1 MAWSFTNLKY
11 GWRYV
16 VGISL
21 AATTIYVANNT
32 RWRINQAD
40 DIELDLAVAE
50 RCLATQYGTN
60 AAGEPL
66 YRVVPPEYVRSW
78 YSNSYVTTNVP
89 GDAVTNWTAQL
100 HTNIYTNTVGWR
112 TDRAKAVSRDA
123 KIKALCP
130 YYVDTDSVYDGT
142 TNIIMHTF
150 TGLLTSLDLGDHT
163 NFTAIP
169 AIGTNVATYG
179 PWAWRNYVVAW
190 QERYKVLNAL
200 KMSFKQTADEGDLRK
215 VRLVTQNFYGR
226 YKIVYSNTTSGDL
239 WTNRYPTTG
248 SPYPGI
254 PIYPEFYWPG
264 ESVSANTNASG
275 CVELSRTYT
284 PLTWGEIKTGME
296 EFWTYGSITGG
307 TDVIIITNG
316 DSYYTPL
323 NYSHAEID
331 ASTWG
336 TNPPETILY
345 NWYVALWKR
354 RARWKWFV
362 STNISCDYGLYFR
375 GIIPYGIFDY
385 AYSNSYEYNNTLS
398 AGAGTGTNSFTDL
411 TSFSTLSN
419 TWIFIDFDTSDPIA
433 ESSTVPTWCDEP
445 TTWGHV
451 ETNWYGGLFW
461 KVDGYLYQT
470 KGGGFYDGLVG
481 EDVGG
486 PNPPGWNT
494 YATFDWEF
502 LYCTDK
508 YW

>member
-169 AIGTNVATYG
+169 AIGTNIATYG

-190 QERYKVLNAL
+190 QERYKVLEAL
-200 KMSFKQTADEGDLRK
+200 KMTK
-215 VRLVTQNFYGR
+215 VNGVNTNGRSAYGWDYWVYAYR
-226 YKIVYSNTTSGDL
+226 GSYDGAVAVFYSNQWQNTTAAEKS
-239 WTNRYPTTG
+239 Y
-248 SPYPGI
+248 S
-254 PIYPEFYWPG
+254 
-264 ESVSANTNASG
+264 
-275 CVELSRTYT
+275 
-284 PLTWGEIKTGME
+284 
-296 EFWTYGSITGG
+296 WTYWQGHVYEEPDLHLLQWAVSKIQYKHLFSVCYANFSYVLERWVHVNLPVTG
-307 TDVIIITNG
+307 TTNTFNG
-316 DSYYTPL
+316 FGAVTGIGWEKHGETS
-323 NYSHAEID
+323 D
-331 ASTWG
+331 A
-336 TNPPETILY
+336 TN
-345 NWYVALWKR
+345 V
-354 RARWKWFV
+354 
-362 STNISCDYGLYFR
+362 
-375 GIIPYGIFDY
+375 FDY
-385 AYSNSYEYNNTLS
+385 IGSASAPDEASEPDVEYTTHTMGYDIAAVWGLIS
-398 AGAGTGTNSFTDL
+398 
-411 TSFSTLSN
+411 
-419 TWIFIDFDTSDPIA
+419 WDF
-433 ESSTVPTWCDEP
+433 
-445 TTWGHV
+445 
-451 ETNWYGGLFW
+451 N
-461 KVDGYLYQT
+461 
-470 KGGGFYDGLVG
+470 
-481 EDVGG
+481 
-486 PNPPGWNT
+486 
-494 YATFDWEF
+494 
-502 LYCTDK
+502 YCTNK

>member
-169 AIGTNVATYG
+169 AIGATPATYG
-179 PWAWRNYVVAW
+179 PWAWRNYLVAW
-190 QERYKVLNAL
+190 EERYKMLNAL
-200 KMSFKQTADEGDLRK
+200 KMTYVPSYFQ
-215 VRLVTQNFYGR
+215 GR
-226 YKIVYSNTTSGDL
+226 YK
-239 WTNRYPTTG
+239 
-248 SPYPGI
+248 
-254 PIYPEFYWPG
+254 
-264 ESVSANTNASG
+264 
-275 CVELSRTYT
+275 
-284 PLTWGEIKTGME
+284 
-296 EFWTYGSITGG
+296 GG
-307 TDVIIITNG
+307 T
-316 DSYYTPL
+316 Y
-323 NYSHAEID
+323 
-331 ASTWG
+331 
-336 TNPPETILY
+336 
-345 NWYVALWKR
+345 
-354 RARWKWFV
+354 
-362 STNISCDYGLYFR
+362 
-375 GIIPYGIFDY
+375 
-385 AYSNSYEYNNTLS
+385 
-398 AGAGTGTNSFTDL
+398 AGTGTWAYAKTKAEENFNDDPFEGDIGGNNFTISSVGGKDIIGWEYLAQFQISSVTQMFLVAAGTYVPASL
-411 TSFSTLSN
+411 TTNIAHKTTYFGKFAASGIFDFFGYFSGLIETPDYYQ
-419 TWIFIDFDTSDPIA
+419 IIA
-433 ESSTVPTWCDEP
+433 EEASWGFKENSIIENLLVPDWGDIPTWCDEP
-445 TTWGHV
+445 MVSGSFSNRGFNLWGYNYKRTFPV
-451 ETNWYGGLFW
+451 IDWQFN
-461 KVDGYLYQT
+461 
-470 KGGGFYDGLVG
+470 
-481 EDVGG
+481 
-486 PNPPGWNT
+486 
-494 YATFDWEF
+494 YATN
-502 LYCTDK
+502 K

>member
-123 KIKALCP
+123 KIKALVP
-130 YYVDTDSVYDGT
+130 YYVDTNSVYDGT

-169 AIGTNVATYG
+169 AIGTNIATYG

-190 QERYKVLNAL
+190 QERYKVLEAL
-200 KMSFKQTADEGDLRK
+200 KYCKVDIFSITNTYRSGWSGNLEPIWDDAKTIADENSASPTNTTTTASGNFPVYGGYASESATLG
-215 VRLVTQNFYGR
+215 VRYPSGARAYKFVWLTSRIGVFNICGLNGKIGVWVSTTWSDTNYYDANESPNILPDRFYQWMDENVG
-226 YKIVYSNTTSGDL
+226 SNT
-239 WTNRYPTTG
+239 N
-248 SPYPGI
+248 I
-254 PIYPEFYWPG
+254 VMECN
-264 ESVSANTNASG
+264 VSS
-275 CVELSRTYT
+275 
-284 PLTWGEIKTGME
+284 
-296 EFWTYGSITGG
+296 
-307 TDVIIITNG
+307 
-316 DSYYTPL
+316 
-323 NYSHAEID
+323 D
-331 ASTWG
+331 A
-336 TNPPETILY
+336 
-345 NWYVALWKR
+345 
-354 RARWKWFV
+354 
-362 STNISCDYGLYFR
+362 
-375 GIIPYGIFDY
+375 
-385 AYSNSYEYNNTLS
+385 
-398 AGAGTGTNSFTDL
+398 
-411 TSFSTLSN
+411 
-419 TWIFIDFDTSDPIA
+419 
-433 ESSTVPTWCDEP
+433 TWCLPPP
-445 TTWGHV
+445 TNEVTERGFSLV
-451 ETNWYGGLFW
+451 ERQALF
-461 KVDGYLYQT
+461 QPT
-470 KGGGFYDGLVG
+470 
-481 EDVGG
+481 
-486 PNPPGWNT
+486 
-494 YATFDWEF
+494 F
-502 LYCTDK
+502 LYCTNK